1 MADWRESLIFAQPI
15 NKRQPHSIMEQLKS
29 ILRHFD
35 IKRSEYKSN
44 STLSEDIIGK
54 CFAFCAKDILCGGY
68 ILVNG
73 KFKIDIHSIE
83 LYYHEEDGGIIDPI
97 MYHTNLKMK
106 NSTIFKRT
114 NVLPYFEFGSL
125 NLHTSGIDVTFENPD
140 EHYRASFLIREYRI
154 LTAEQELSTS
164 DVPFDTHSTHLFD
177 DMLYLGVPTDKPLDL
192 RWCKD
197 EFYKDYEID
206 ELPRINVAQYKLKN
220 GKYEKDEISQAE
232 ADELGDKAFKY
243 SGKWYMKCQRKW
255 QFRRK

>member
-1 MADWRESLIFAQPI
+1 MADLSETLIFAQPS
-15 NKRQPHSIMEQLKS
+15 NKRHPISIMEELKS

-35 IKRSEYKSN
+35 INRSEFIAKS
-44 STLSEDIIGK
+44 TISEEVIGK
-54 CFAFCAKDILCGGY
+54 CFEPCAKDILCGGY

-73 KFKIDIHSIE
+73 MFKIDIRSIE

-97 MYHTNLKMK
+97 MYHTNLNMK
-106 NSTIFKRT
+106 NSTIFKRM
-114 NVLPYFEFGSL
+114 NELPYFEFGSL

-154 LTAEQELSTS
+154 LTIDQELSNT
-164 DVPFDTHSTHLFD
+164 DVPFDKHSTHLFD

-197 EFYKDYEID
+197 DSYKDCEIE
-206 ELPRINVAQYKLKN
+206 ELPRINVAQYVFTN
-220 GKYEKDEISQAE
+220 GKYEKEPVDENKLK
-232 ADELGDKAFKY
+232 ELGDEAFKY
-243 SGKWYMKCQRKW
+243 SGKWYLKCQRKW